1 MRLAGVSSPA
11 PNPYQEPLGEDKHQV
26 ETSLPGF
33 VNDSLVSQPPITRYK
48 STPNLTAAQNRRN
61 STQQVRFMDDVVE
74 GDEYPGSLG
83 RKLGLKTTAGL
94 VIPQGKNGK

>member
-1 MRLAGVSSPA
+1 
-11 PNPYQEPLGEDKHQV
+11 
-26 ETSLPGF
+26 
-33 VNDSLVSQPPITRYK
+33 
-48 STPNLTAAQNRRN
+48 
-61 STQQVRFMDDVVE
+61 MDDVVE